1 MNRLRMI
8 ANTRSTNTGSDIEPL
23 LPEQI
28 GDTAIVLHDLKHP
41 DADIIPQ
48 FRTLEGCHQYLVAV
62 MCNAC
67 GKYLPYA
74 SFAAMEPELSGFIL
88 TSETAPSEGHIV
100 QIVVAPEVRQAGIGK
115 RLVQAAINAL
125 YESGYKKVSLNV
137 TESNI
142 PAIKLYE
149 KLGFRREG

>member
-1 MNRLRMI
+1 MVAITYLADI
-8 ANTRSTNTGSDIEPL
+8 GSDIEPL
-23 LPEQI
+23 LPEQV
-28 GDTAIVLHDLKHP
+28 GDAAIVLHDLKHP
-41 DADIIPQ
+41 DANIIPQ

-74 SFAAMEPELSGFIL
+74 SFAAMEPELAGFIL

-100 QIVVAPEVRQAGIGK
+100 QIAVTPEVRRAGIGK

-149 KLGFRREG
+149 KLGFRREV

>member
-1 MNRLRMI
+1 MVAITYLAGI
-8 ANTRSTNTGSDIEPL
+8 GSDIEPL

-28 GDTAIVLHDLKHP
+28 GDAAIVLHDLKHP
-41 DADIIPQ
+41 DANIIPQ

-74 SFAAMEPELSGFIL
+74 SFAAMEPELLGFIL
-88 TSETAPSEGHIV
+88 TSETAPDEGHIV
-100 QIVVAPEVRQAGIGK
+100 QIAVAPEVRQAGIGK

-125 YESGYKKVSLNV
+125 YESGYTKVSLNV

-142 PAIKLYE
+142 PAIRLYE
-149 KLGFRREG
+149 SLGFRPYEKTT